1 MKDRHDANV
10 SEDYSTEIVN
20 ELVDGKLVIVDQ
32 STGSPTEI
40 QYSSDRV
47 MWELFNRQKEVFTNP
62 KRDENGAVL
71 RDEQGGI
78 LPPPDVIVY
87 VEEAHNLLPSQNANL
102 NSDLATNREG
112 RVEIPYRP
120 CLLHSGTK
128 FHSFQYSEK
137 HG

>member
-1 MKDRHDANV
+1 
-10 SEDYSTEIVN
+10 
-20 ELVDGKLVIVDQ
+20 
-32 STGSPTEI
+32 
-40 QYSSDRV
+40 

-102 NSDLATNREG
+102 NEIWPRIAKEG
-112 RVEIPYRP
+112 
-120 CLLHSGTK
+120 SK
-128 FHSFQYSEK
+128 FRIGLVYSTQEPSSILSNILK
-137 HG
+137 NDG